1 MITFKKIWS
10 AAWPYVKTVLIL
22 VVGYFAVKLLINLI
36 NKGLGRSKLDISLAR
51 FITKTVKI
59 VLYFVIII
67 LALNSIGIST
77 TEIVTMLSLAAA
89 ALTVVLKDSISNVM
103 GGILLLVSPRF
114 STGDYISV
122 GSEEGTVISVDLL
135 HTTVVSYD
143 KRQISIPNNVL
154 INSNITNYTREKSR
168 RVDLDFPISYE
179 ANIDTAKKSAL
190 DAIKENKLVFADP
203 EPFVRV
209 KSYGDSSVNLTVR
222 VWCKTEDYWTV
233 YFDLTERIRESFN
246 KNGVKIPYNQLDVH
260 IGEK

>member
-1 MITFKKIWS
+1 M
-10 AAWPYVKTVLIL
+10 
-22 VVGYFAVKLLINLI
+22 
-36 NKGLGRSKLDISLAR
+36 
-51 FITKTVKI
+51 
-59 VLYFVIII
+59 
-67 LALNSIGIST
+67 
-77 TEIVTMLSLAAA
+77 
-89 ALTVVLKDSISNVM
+89 TVVLKDSISNVM